1 MKYKASQKIEYET
14 ALLVRLITSLGPRF
28 RNLEWSEYL
37 LLNELQGKDPLSI
50 NELSY
55 NLRLT
60 ISTTSRQ
67 VSMLETKELV
77 QRFPYPKNG
86 KISLITTTPKG
97 KALLQEVQT
106 ARKEA
111 YADILYEWSKEELK
125 VLAKQLT
132 RLNDDLRNCKKE

>member
-1 MKYKASQKIEYET
+1 MEYKSSQKIEYET

-37 LLNELQGKDPLSI
+37 LLTELQERDSLSI
-50 NELSY
+50 NALSC

-67 VSMLETKELV
+67 VSTLETKELV
-77 QRFPYPKNG
+77 QRFPYPKNR
-86 KISLITTTPKG
+86 KISLITITPKG
-97 KALLQEVQT
+97 KALLQDVQT

-132 RLNDDLRNCKKE
+132 RLNNDLRNCKK